1 MGEDSNHTL
10 TSTSAPPVMAG
21 CQGVIEKKGSLI
33 EHAPQFES
41 TLHLKQQAGWVPEA
55 KLNAMGAVLRAQREI
70 AMADWEA
77 QVQALKDDVWQQ
89 AADAPP
95 TKEERKK
102 QEKEEREQKQK
113 EEQEAAVAQAE
124 AADKAMTPVERQ
136 AAAEAQFIRQG
147 QQEDAEEEKLMRY
160 ATASEA
166 QLYALPADALTARTY
181 ALRRPSTPFG
191 RA

>member
-1 MGEDSNHTL
+1 MRLCGTG
-10 TSTSAPPVMAG
+10 PPG
-21 CQGVIEKKGSLI
+21 GNREKGSLI

-70 AMADWEA
+70 AMADWAA
-77 QVQALKDDVWQQ
+77 QVQALKDDVWRR

-113 EEQEAAVAQAE
+113 EEQEAAVARAE

-136 AAAEAQFIRQG
+136 AAARREF
-147 QQEDAEEEKLMRY
+147 
-160 ATASEA
+160 
-166 QLYALPADALTARTY
+166 LPSCFVPAM
-181 ALRRPSTPFG
+181 
-191 RA
+191 

>member
-1 MGEDSNHTL
+1 
-10 TSTSAPPVMAG
+10 
-21 CQGVIEKKGSLI
+21 LI

-70 AMADWEA
+70 AMADWAA
-77 QVQALKDDVWQQ
+77 QVQALKDDVWRR

-113 EEQEAAVAQAE
+113 EEQEAAVARAE
-124 AADKAMTPVERQ
+124 DTEC
-136 AAAEAQFIRQG
+136 
-147 QQEDAEEEKLMRY
+147 
-160 ATASEA
+160 S
-166 QLYALPADALTARTY
+166 
-181 ALRRPSTPFG
+181 STDNPNENTNIEHSQT
-191 RA
+191 RI